1 MSTAPFP
8 KPARPF
14 LVPPIPKNPA
24 ELPHDAPWSNLTI
37 RRISRSHHGRTL
49 EMLGHAAEHLVH
61 SRGFMNLAPSVA
73 DDEAV
78 RILRRL
84 SSAVFR
90 EYADRERVRRPVV
103 DLVMGCANRLFE

>member
-14 LVPPIPKNPA
+14 LVPAVQRPPVD
-24 ELPHDAPWSNLTI
+24 LPLGTDSGNLTI

-49 EMLGHAAEHLVH
+49 EMLGHAAEHLA
-61 SRGFMNLAPSVA
+61 SGRGFLVSAPSKA
-73 DDEAV
+73 DVEAV

-103 DLVMGCANRLFE
+103 DFVMGCANRLLE